1 MSDRPYHSVAV
12 LKGGPSAERE
22 ISLKSG
28 AAVARGLRE
37 AGYEVAEVD
46 VTERQVALPEGIE
59 AVFIALHGE
68 FGEDGGVQALLD
80 DMLMPYTGAGAEGSR
95 RAMDKVLTKRA
106 FEVQRIPTAPYEVLE
121 VGDSRTLDLPVV
133 IKPACQGSSIGV
145 HRVFSETEWTAALED
160 AFRYG
165 DELLAETFIPGRELT
180 VGIVEQTPLP
190 VVEIVAPDGWY
201 GYDAKYTKG
210 ETTYQVPADIDPDV
224 ASAAQAIALRVFE
237 ALACDGFG
245 RVDFRLSDDGSLS
258 VLELNTIPGFTE
270 TSLLPKA
277 AVAAGMTFSQLCD
290 RIMRTA
296 KWGGVAGQGA

>member
-1 MSDRPYHSVAV
+1 MSTMSDRPYNTVAV

-46 VTERQVALPEGIE
+46 VTGRQVVLPDGIE

-68 FGEDGGVQALLD
+68 FGEDGAVQAILD
-80 DMLMPYTGAGAEGSR
+80 GMQIPYTGSGAKGSR
-95 RAMDKVLTKRA
+95 CAMDKVLTKRA
-106 FEVQRIPTAPYEVLE
+106 FDEHGIPSAPYEVLKR
-121 VGDSRTLDLPVV
+121 GDARGLDLPVV

-145 HRVFSETEWTAALED
+145 HRVSSEAEWESAVAD
-160 AFRYG
+160 ACRYG
-165 DELLAETFIPGRELT
+165 DTLLVETFVLGRELT
-180 VGIVEQTPLP
+180 VGVVEKTTLP
-190 VVEIVAPDGWY
+190 VVEIIAPDGWY

-210 ETTYQVPADIDPDV
+210 STEYQVPADIDPAV
-224 ASAAQAIALRVFE
+224 AAEAQAIALRVFD
-237 ALACDGFG
+237 ALGCDGFG
-245 RVDFRLSDDGSLS
+245 RVDFLLSGDGAL
-258 VLELNTIPGFTE
+258 VALELNSIPGFTE

-277 AVAAGMTFSQLCD
+277 AVAAGMTFSELCD

-296 KWGGVAGQGA
+296 DCGAR